1 MCIRDRPISGR
12 RKAGIG
18 EGFIRGTEAGEV
30 VNLCEDLSAH
40 AVADTRNGED
50 GNSDLFY
57 GSFNLPY
64 FSIEFTNKADG
75 MLKFKRFDGHGGSNG
90 APGGVAKFNG

>member
-1 MCIRDRPISGR
+1 MRVLSGEPEREKLPISVR
-12 RKAGIG
+12 I
-18 EGFIRGTEAGEV
+18 F
-30 VNLCEDLSAH
+30 SAH

-57 GSFNLPY
+57 GRFNLPY

-75 MLKFKRFDGHGGSNG
+75 MLKFKRFDGHGGANG
-90 APGGVAKFNG
+90 ALGGVAKFNG